1 MVDAGR
7 LTMTGGHPHG
17 KGFTQV
23 LKHVDRTQ
31 QFLRGRWNMMCPHRV
46 AMSVVCVLAL
56 SGCET
61 ISPSA
66 KPVCSTAELSAADSA
81 TVQSLRRQLGEK
93 EQHITKLQS
102 RLNASEQSAENSPI
116 VQTLRD
122 QLSEKEE
129 HITKLQS
136 RLNALKLIEQDRQKR
151 QTFRQRRAT
160 ITPPK

>member
-1 MVDAGR
+1 MAKALHTV
-7 LTMTGGHPHG
+7 
-17 KGFTQV
+17 FTQA
-23 LKHVDRTQ
+23 DSTQ
-31 QFLRGRWNMMCPHRV
+31 QFLMKCGSVMRPHWL
-46 AMSVVCVLAL
+46 ATSVLCVLAL

-66 KPVCSTAELSAADSA
+66 KPACSSAELSAAESA

-93 EQHITKLQS
+93 EQLITKLQS
-102 RLNASEQSAENSPI
+102 RASTSAESTEDPSAI
-116 VQTLRD
+116 QALR
-122 QLSEKEE
+122 QKLSEKEE